1 LIGTASSALRRIS
14 SGIRSLDAVTLGG
27 IPESTVTMVYG
38 PPKAGKSIFA
48 YHFLAESVRLN
59 EACIIVTTDY
69 GPEDLAR
76 AMSGFNWSI
85 QDALKQGGIQ
95 VILMIPAT
103 SSAAG
108 NGASLRIVSLA
119 DPADL
124 MSNLNEILRPIV
136 EHNVRFR
143 AIWDSLTP
151 LFIYNPPMLVA
162 KILREYSS
170 RVKKAGSVGVLVTL
184 VQGSIDPQSENILK
198 ASVDNLLNLHP
209 EGKLVV
215 EGMVG
220 TPRVTIEYSITNAGI
235 QVRPEKM
242 EARISGE
249 QRRLAA
255 VMFTDI
261 VGYSALTQKNERLA
275 LELLEEHRKIVRSI
289 LVRHNG
295 REIKTIGDAFLIEF
309 ESALEATQ
317 CAIDMQTSLHDHNQ
331 RSSTERHVHLR
342 IGIHL
347 GDVIRRE
354 SDVLGDAVNIAS
366 RIEPLAQPDEI
377 CISQQVFDQVRN
389 KIDCPI
395 KKLGARQLKNIEYRI
410 DVYRIPVYDIGSSES
425 VVKSG

>member
-198 ASVDNLLNLHP
+198 ASVDNLVNLHP

-317 CAIDMQTSLHDHNQ
+317 CAIDMQTSLHDYNQ